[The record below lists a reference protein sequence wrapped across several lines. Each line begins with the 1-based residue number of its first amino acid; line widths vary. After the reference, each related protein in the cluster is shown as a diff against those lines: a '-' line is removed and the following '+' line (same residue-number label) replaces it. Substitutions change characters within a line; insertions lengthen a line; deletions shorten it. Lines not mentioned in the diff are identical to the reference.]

1 MCNREG
7 VGTVYPVTMR
17 TIRIPM
23 FLCLA
28 LLGVGGCASEED
40 REKARL
46 TAEIEEGLVEYR
58 QLLER
63 SNELK
68 VALDPSWPGAPD
80 DVTSAY
86 RYVLSNDPDSGML
99 EFQLQ
104 QLATSIETMRGW
116 IARDEERLAKREAG
130 EQDST
135 GAAVGRLYDLEWSR
149 TDTE

>member
-17 TIRIPM
+17 TIRITT

-28 LLGVGGCASEED
+28 LLGVGGCTSEED

-58 QLLER
+58 RLLER

-68 VALDPSWPGAPD
+68 VALDPNWPGAPD
-80 DVTSAY
+80 STTKAY
-86 RYVLSNDPDSGML
+86 QHFLSSDPDTRL
-99 EFQLQ
+99 IEAHVQ
-104 QLATSIETMRGW
+104 QLRGQLENMRGW

-135 GAAVGRLYDLEWSR
+135 GAAVRRLYDLEWSR